1 MKFDLSAKEIAELL
15 GEVSGWKRATSRPR
29 DVPLAKY
36 PDQERVSGNPSSPCV
51 PGASSLAKGTSP
63 SKPQARVIGTYTR
76 EENQR
81 GAAAA
86 AAGKRDR
93 VAKRIEATL
102 PEWIVGREKFVA
114 SDYIKATFPSRCVS
128 KFRRTYRDLMLAVL
142 AKAAPVLAQKW
153 LDLRSLIRKA
163 MALKRGVGYVAGRI
177 LSEWAEIGRR
187 MGSHPNTLSKRFVAD
202 WLPDL
207 RGWYEHTNKPL
218 NS

>member
-1 MKFDLSAKEIAELL
+1 MDTNMNFDLSAKEIAELL
-15 GEVSGWKRATSRPR
+15 GEVSAWTRATSRPKE
-29 DVPLAKY
+29 VLVAKY
-36 PDQERVSGNPSSPCV
+36 PDQEKVSGNPSFPSV
-51 PGASSLAKGTSP
+51 SVALSLATSTSP
-63 SKPQARVIGTYTR
+63 SKPKGRVIGTYTR

-102 PEWIVGREKFVA
+102 PDWTVGREKFVA
-114 SDYIKATFPSRCVS
+114 SDYIKATFPNRCV
-128 KFRRTYRDLMLAVL
+128 KTFRRTYRDLLMAVL

-177 LSEWAEIGRR
+177 LAEWAEIGRR
-187 MGSHPNTLSKRFVAD
+187 MGSHPNTLSKRFAGH
-202 WLPDL
+202 WLADL
-207 RGWYEHTNKPL
+207 RGWYAHPH
-218 NS
+218 